1 LSTLRANNFFIY
13 KNKQLQFFW
22 RALPATDA
30 LFWCDKVLS
39 AQLLCIA
46 IRSIGTWTGDRCIVY
61 GCSMLDTKF
70 IDDLARQISNGIP
83 SGVKGL
89 QQDIE
94 KNIHTL
100 LQGAFSRLDLVTRE
114 EFDAQSQV
122 LLRTREKL
130 QQLEQLVAE
139 MEAGKNRRS

>member
-1 LSTLRANNFFIY
+1 
-13 KNKQLQFFW
+13 
-22 RALPATDA
+22 
-30 LFWCDKVLS
+30 
-39 AQLLCIA
+39 
-46 IRSIGTWTGDRCIVY
+46 
-61 GCSMLDTKF
+61 MLDTKF

-130 QQLEQLVAE
+130 QQLEKLVAE